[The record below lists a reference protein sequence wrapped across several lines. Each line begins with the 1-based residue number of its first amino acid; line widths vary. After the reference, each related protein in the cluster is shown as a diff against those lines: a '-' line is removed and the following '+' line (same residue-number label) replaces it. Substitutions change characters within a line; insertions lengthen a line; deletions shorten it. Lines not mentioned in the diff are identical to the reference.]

1 MPSGKVTAGDG
12 SRPSKGVQG
21 GTTKSSTALK
31 RLLKEI
37 NGLSSV
43 DKKELATTLMGLA
56 LIEDEQREKSLRTV
70 SKPGKSAPK
79 GANGGAIP
87 KKKSFAG
94 ALSGANKG
102 VETPPKG
109 NSGRYECLTESPV
122 QMTPRKSTAKRR
134 LSDGRPQV
142 LRPVDQAQIGH
153 RSSQLTTLVRVAEAE
168 LGLGGSPAKKQ
179 RTASPVQKTPEKRE
193 EMETVVSPPEE
204 VLATPLPEAEEGEI
218 LSDGERSDWTT
229 IPTSREERE
238 RKEAKKQ
245 KKREEMKRRDAA
257 QQPPAATGNKKTEAK
272 KNEEKKRKST
282 VQPIVGVKLP
292 SSVNGPNHLTFIQW
306 CKRMGV
312 KVSETRRTMGKDL
325 LIFPETEED
334 SKKIYESMKREDS
347 GLMGTSAVFRPPR
360 SSTEAKVEDALSVVV
375 KDVDTTIG
383 EGDIEKAILEKQGLK
398 VKVIRFINRTSGRGI
413 PKVKVTFEKKEEMEA
428 AISNSRLFIGTRSC
442 RTEEYKKKNRIL
454 QCYRC
459 QRFGHAQDSC
469 KARDIRCGK
478 CAGAHRR
485 QECTA
490 RASYCANCT
499 GDHLASD
506 GRCPRAIEVKRK
518 IAEKREGQRH
528 RSTQEVNRRSQ
539 PTQHREHQRQG
550 ERADQPKKASGG
562 ESELSLI
569 RLADSDLTRLALLF
583 SAHTVLYSRTIHR
596 NEGKLEWDDIPH
608 LASKAVGWAFRKEIS
623 PLIIRDY
630 LSQLP
635 ENL

>member
-12 SRPSKGVQG
+12 SRPSKGVHG
-21 GTTKSSTALK
+21 GTTKSSTAVK

-56 LIEDEQREKSLRTV
+56 LIEDVQHEKSLRTS

-87 KKKSFAG
+87 KKSFAG

-109 NSGRYECLTESPV
+109 NSGRYECLSESPV

-142 LRPVDQAQIGH
+142 LRPVDQAEIGH
-153 RSSQLTTLVRVAEAE
+153 RSSQLMTLVRVAEAE
-168 LGLGGSPAKKQ
+168 LGLRGSPAKKQ

-245 KKREEMKRRDAA
+245 KKKEEMKRRDAT
-257 QQPPAATGNKKTEAK
+257 QQPPAATGNRNEVK
-272 KNEEKKRKST
+272 KNEEKKRKT
-282 VQPIVGVKLP
+282 AVQPIVGVNLP

-306 CKRMGV
+306 SKRMGV

-360 SSTEAKVEDALSVVV
+360 SSTEANVEDALSVGV
-375 KDVDTTIG
+375 KDVDPTIG
-383 EGDIEKAILEKQGLK
+383 QTD
-398 VKVIRFINRTSGRGI
+398 
-413 PKVKVTFEKKEEMEA
+413 
-428 AISNSRLFIGTRSC
+428 
-442 RTEEYKKKNRIL
+442 
-454 QCYRC
+454 
-459 QRFGHAQDSC
+459 
-469 KARDIRCGK
+469 
-478 CAGAHRR
+478 R
-485 QECTA
+485 QIF
-490 RASYCANCT
+490 Y
-499 GDHLASD
+499 
-506 GRCPRAIEVKRK
+506 
-518 IAEKREGQRH
+518 
-528 RSTQEVNRRSQ
+528 
-539 PTQHREHQRQG
+539 
-550 ERADQPKKASGG
+550 
-562 ESELSLI
+562 
-569 RLADSDLTRLALLF
+569 
-583 SAHTVLYSRTIHR
+583 
-596 NEGKLEWDDIPH
+596 
-608 LASKAVGWAFRKEIS
+608 
-623 PLIIRDY
+623 
-630 LSQLP
+630 
-635 ENL
+635 

>member
-12 SRPSKGVQG
+12 SCPSKGVQG

-56 LIEDEQREKSLRTV
+56 LIEDEQREKSLRTT

-94 ALSGANKG
+94 ALAVANKG
-102 VETPPKG
+102 VETPPIG
-109 NSGRYECLTESPV
+109 NSGRYECLSESPV

-238 RKEAKKQ
+238 KKEAKKQ
-245 KKREEMKRRDAA
+245 KKKEEMKRRDAA
-257 QQPPAATGNKKTEAK
+257 QQPPAATGNKKNEVK
-272 KNEEKKRKST
+272 KNEEKKRKT
-282 VQPIVGVKLP
+282 AVQPIVGVNLP

-306 CKRMGV
+306 SKRMGV
-312 KVSETRRTMGKDL
+312 KV
-325 LIFPETEED
+325 
-334 SKKIYESMKREDS
+334 
-347 GLMGTSAVFRPPR
+347 R
-360 SSTEAKVEDALSVVV
+360 S
-375 KDVDTTIG
+375 
-383 EGDIEKAILEKQGLK
+383 
-398 VKVIRFINRTSGRGI
+398 
-413 PKVKVTFEKKEEMEA
+413 
-428 AISNSRLFIGTRSC
+428 ISNKITSFGLC
-442 RTEEYKKKNRIL
+442 LL
-454 QCYRC
+454 QRV
-459 QRFGHAQDSC
+459 S
-469 KARDIRCGK
+469 
-478 CAGAHRR
+478 
-485 QECTA
+485 
-490 RASYCANCT
+490 
-499 GDHLASD
+499 
-506 GRCPRAIEVKRK
+506 
-518 IAEKREGQRH
+518 AEAFFRY
-528 RSTQEVNRRSQ
+528 
-539 PTQHREHQRQG
+539 
-550 ERADQPKKASGG
+550 D
-562 ESELSLI
+562 
-569 RLADSDLTRLALLF
+569 TRL
-583 SAHTVLYSRTIHR
+583 V
-596 NEGKLEWDDIPH
+596 
-608 LASKAVGWAFRKEIS
+608 
-623 PLIIRDY
+623 
-630 LSQLP
+630 
-635 ENL
+635 